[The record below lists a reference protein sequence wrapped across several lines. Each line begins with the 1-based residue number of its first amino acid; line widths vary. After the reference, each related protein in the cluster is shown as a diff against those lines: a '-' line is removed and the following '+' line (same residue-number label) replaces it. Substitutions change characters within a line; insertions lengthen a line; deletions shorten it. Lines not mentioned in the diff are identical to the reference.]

1 MSTTVTVD
9 PITRIE
15 GHLRMDVEVED
26 GKVTNAHVAG
36 ELFRGFENIL
46 RGRNPVDAQQITQR
60 ICGVCP
66 AAHAQAATLNLD
78 SAFGVTPPE
87 NGRLIRNLVLGANYI
102 QSHILH
108 FYHLAALDYVD
119 ITAILKYT
127 GSDPKLQKL
136 KAWAQAEVDSGR
148 ATAVAPFLPRYKG
161 DYITDTELNIGAI
174 AHYLEA
180 LEMRR
185 KAHEML
191 AIFGGKMPHEIAILP
206 GGASE
211 KVTVDK
217 IVAFQYRLKEL
228 QTFIDTVYIPDV
240 LAVADA
246 YKQYFGIGV
255 GCGNLLAYGVF
266 EEDSAG
272 SKKLLPAGTYIDG
285 NAGPFSDAKI
295 AEYVKKSRYS
305 SATGRHPSQGET
317 VPDHQKKGAYS
328 WLKAPRYDKKVLEVG
343 PLARMA
349 VAHLTG
355 GNDKASKLVTDT
367 LKRYDAPISALF
379 SVLGR
384 HAARA
389 LECKVVADRCAE
401 WVTELKPGKPSHTK
415 FEIPE
420 EATGMGL
427 TEAPRGALGHWIT
440 IKNKKID
447 NYQCV
452 VPTTWNAS
460 PRDDKKQPGPM
471 EQALVGTPIA
481 DPENPIEALRVVRSF
496 DPCIACAVHMVTPD
510 GHTLSEFRAV

>member
-1 MSTTVTVD
+1 MHTRVSID

-15 GHLRMDVEVED
+15 GHLRIDVDVED
-26 GKVTNAHVAG
+26 GKVTGARSHG
-36 ELFRGFENIL
+36 EMFRGFETIL
-46 RGRNPVDAQQITQR
+46 RGRNPIDAQQLTQR

-66 AAHAQAATLNLD
+66 AAHAQAATLSLD

-87 NGRLIRNLVLGANYI
+87 NGRLIRNLVLGANYL

-127 GSDPKLQKL
+127 GSDPKLAKL
-136 KAWAQAEVDSGR
+136 KTWVQAEVDSGR
-148 ATAVAPFLPRYKG
+148 ATAAAPFLPRYKG
-161 DYITDTELNIGAI
+161 DYITDVELNIAAI

-185 KAHEML
+185 EAQEML
-191 AIFGGKMPHEIAILP
+191 AIFGGKMPHNTAIFP

-211 KVTVDK
+211 KATVDK
-217 IVAFQYRLKEL
+217 ILAYQSRLTGL
-228 QTFIDTVYIPDV
+228 QQFIDNVYIPDV
-240 LAVADA
+240 LAVAGG
-246 YKQYFGIGV
+246 YKQYFGIGR
-255 GCGNLLAYGVF
+255 GCGNLLAYGAF
-266 EEDSAG
+266 EEDVSG
-272 SKKLLPAGTYIDG
+272 ESKLFPPGTYIDG
-285 NAGPFSDAKI
+285 KVGEFSDSNI
-295 AEYVKKSRYS
+295 AEQVRYS
-305 SATGRHPSQGET
+305 KYSSPTDRHPSRGET
-317 VPDHQKKGAYS
+317 APDHLKKDAYS
-328 WLKAPRYDKKVLEVG
+328 WIKAPRYDGKVVEVG
-343 PLARMA
+343 PLARIA

-355 GNDKASKLVTDT
+355 ANDQVSKLVTDT
-367 LKRYDAPISALF
+367 LKSCNADLPALF

-401 WVTELKPGKPSHTK
+401 WVMELKPDQPSHTN
-415 FEIPE
+415 FEIPG

-440 IKNKKID
+440 ISNKKIER
-447 NYQCV
+447 YQCV

-460 PRDDKKQPGPM
+460 PRDDKRQPGPI

-496 DPCIACAVHMVTPD
+496 DPCIACAVHIVTPD
-510 GHTLSEFRAV
+510 GHTLSEFRVV